1 MQSIRTRSIAML
13 SGIALGA
20 SILASSLTGC
30 RSTAPSSEA
39 SARDRVEEARIT
51 VDRFIERSSS
61 VSRWRDASHGYAVFP
76 SISKGGIGIGGA
88 SGRGVVFERGEV
100 IGYTRLSQATIGFQ
114 LGGQTF
120 SQIIFFEDKRAL
132 DRFTEGNFEFQAG
145 VSAVALE
152 AGAGGVVDYRDG
164 VAVFILVNTGLMYE
178 ASVGGQ
184 KFNFVPTYN

>member
-30 RSTAPSSEA
+30 RSTAPSTESE
-39 SARDRVEEARIT
+39 ARDRVEEARIT
-51 VDRFIERSSS
+51 VDRFIERSGS
-61 VSRWRDASHGYAVFP
+61 VSRWRDASYGYAVFP

-88 SGRGVVFERGEV
+88 SGRGVVFERGDV

-120 SQIIFFEDKRAL
+120 SQIIFFEDKAAL

-152 AGAGGVVDYRDG
+152 AGAGGAVDYRDG
-164 VAVFILVNTGLMYE
+164 VAVFVLVNTGLMYE